1 MFGNLC
7 FVGKEVVCAEG
18 AINKRNNRRKK
29 SCREGGGWGVNPYKE
44 IDLNLKKG
52 VSIRVCK
59 GLSEG
64 KIGYTELENQF
75 PFLL

>member
-7 FVGKEVVCAEG
+7 FVGKEVVRAEG

-29 SCREGGGWGVNPYKE
+29 SCIGGVNPYKV
-44 IDLNLKKG
+44 IDLNLKEG

-64 KIGYTELENQF
+64 KIGYAEPENHF

>member
-29 SCREGGGWGVNPYKE
+29 SCTGGVNPNKE